1 MSRSKTSKA
10 QIARLE
16 RAAEVLRLRKRGE
29 SYHAIAKTLGI
40 SSGTAHKDVK
50 RAIRDLL
57 VARDDEADELLALQL
72 HRLDELLRATWAALE
87 GGDLTAVDRALRVIQ
102 ETNKLL
108 GLYTERV
115 GVLGAGELRVVFEE

>member
-1 MSRSKTSKA
+1 MTKPTNCSRYSFTGSTS
-10 QIARLE
+10 
-16 RAAEVLRLRKRGE
+16 
-29 SYHAIAKTLGI
+29 S
-40 SSGTAHKDVK
+40 
-50 RAIRDLL
+50 
-57 VARDDEADELLALQL
+57 